1 MSKINFNIV
10 EGSDEEY
17 YSKYE
22 EFIEYYNN
30 TDLTVNE
37 IRLKLDLNTYKLKKY
52 REKALEE
59 NRLTKI
65 GYRGSKWRNKIL

>member
-1 MSKINFNIV
+1 MKLEVI
-10 EGSDEEY
+10 
-17 YSKYE
+17 